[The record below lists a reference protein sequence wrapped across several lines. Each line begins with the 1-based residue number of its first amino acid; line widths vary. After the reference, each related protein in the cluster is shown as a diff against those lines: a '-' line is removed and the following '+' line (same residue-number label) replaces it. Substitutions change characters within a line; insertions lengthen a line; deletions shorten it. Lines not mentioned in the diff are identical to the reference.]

1 MITVIPG
8 SWMNEYYGLSAD
20 DKPVTYVPNGSV
32 YYEMDTFD
40 IYMFDAKNKKWIRQ
54 IGKSGSGSGENPGS
68 GSQEENVGDLV
79 DPSLNNLGYHTV
91 YDN

>member
-1 MITVIPG
+1 MITMIPG

-20 DKPVTYVPNGSV
+20 DKPVVNVPNGSV

-40 IYMFDAKNKKWIRQ
+40 MYMFDAKNKKWIQQTSRSE
-54 IGKSGSGSGENPGS
+54 SGSGQSPGS
-68 GSQEENVGDLV
+68 GNAGENVGGLV

-91 YDN
+91 YDI